1 MKKKTITP
9 KPLFEL
15 MERMENLKDANTCV
29 EILHEI
35 FKMGYLE
42 EIHFAVS
49 KVFEK
54 FQHEET
60 WDAAIQSYIENGNN
74 IVIATRDFETYWD
87 NRNAPISEEIDQMEL
102 PEDKLRKL

>member
-1 MKKKTITP
+1 MKKKTINP

-15 MERMENLKDANTCV
+15 MEGMENLKDANTCV

-35 FKMGYLE
+35 FKMGNLE
-42 EIHFAVS
+42 DLHFVVS

-60 WDAAIQSYIENGNN
+60 WDAAIQSYIENDNN
-74 IVIATRDFETYWD
+74 IVIATRDFDTYWE
-87 NRNAPISEEIDQMEL
+87 NRNAAISEGIDQPGL
-102 PEDKLRKL
+102 PEGIK

>member
-1 MKKKTITP
+1 MKKKTKSP
-9 KPLFEL
+9 QLLQL

-42 EIHFAVS
+42 EMHFVIS

-54 FQHEET
+54 IQHEET

-87 NRNAPISEEIDQMEL
+87 NRNVHL
-102 PEDKLRKL
+102 